1 LANVEVEG
9 STESKEV
16 NSKESNQSSPNDWAQ
31 VNQVRN
37 EEQKIDKWLI
47 DSGASIHVTNQK
59 VDLQE
64 PTETSQAVTIGSG
77 KAMAVK
83 AIGTKPTKL
92 CGTYGN
98 TIELVDMLYIP
109 EFKKKII
116 SLSKLGQRST
126 FGYQRTIN
134 ACK

>member
-9 STESKEV
+9 STKSKEA

-37 EEQKIDKWLI
+37 KEQKIDNWLI
-47 DSGASIHVTNQK
+47 DSGASMTNQQA
-59 VDLQE
+59 DLWE
-64 PTETSQAVTIGSG
+64 PTESLQAVTIGSG
-77 KAMAVK
+77 KAMAAK

-92 CGTYGN
+92 CDTHGN
-98 TIELVDMLYIP
+98 IIELADMLYIP

-116 SLSKLGQRST
+116 SLSKLLDQ
-126 FGYQRTIN
+126 
-134 ACK
+134 